1 MKTIQINKNIVAVL
15 FLAAL
20 LWSCAASNNDFLSE
34 NFARVRSSHQ
44 KIAILP
50 FDVQFEN
57 PLNGQQQDKKAKRVF
72 SKQEKEASLGAQQE
86 LFTSVARQVRK
97 GRYEIAFQ
105 DFSRTNKVLS
115 ENGIK
120 IEEIALLNKQ
130 DIAKLLGVDAVIV
143 GDLAIKVSQ
152 MDRRTPQMSPVYRNN
167 DGVETNVKLFDAAS
181 GELMWSTQRMQNP
194 NHPMDTPHHLSV
206 QLLESV
212 AKHLPYRNK

>member
-1 MKTIQINKNIVAVL
+1 MKTIQINRNIVGILLLSV
-15 FLAAL
+15 L
-20 LWSCAASNNDFLSE
+20 LWSCAASNDFLSE
-34 NFARVRSSHQ
+34 NFARVRNSHQ

-57 PLNGQQQDKKAKRVF
+57 PLNGQQQDKKAKRAF

-105 DFSRTNKVLS
+105 DFSKTNTILS

-120 IEEIALLNKQ
+120 IEEIARQNKQ
-130 DIAKLLGVDAVIV
+130 DIAKLLGVDAVIA

-152 MDRRTPQMSPVYRNN
+152 MDRRLPQMSPVYRNN

-181 GELMWSTQRMQNP
+181 GEMLWSTQRMQSP